1 MSLFPSRT
9 LFSQSRFLAPS
20 PDPPTL
26 FSQVDPD
33 YAHLDTARQ
42 NQIEREEE
50 EEEDGFFENL
60 GMGVLSGIEG
70 FGRSVIGLADW
81 ALGDALPEE
90 WEERTFE
97 RPDSMVG
104 SLVEGITQF
113 GLGLIPGLGVAGMVG
128 KGAKL
133 LNASDKLVKTAK
145 TITTGVSAD
154 FIAFDAH
161 EARLSD
167 FLASHDVTRNAVT
180 QYLASDESDSEFE
193 GRMKNVIEG
202 GAIGGVGAALIKGV
216 KALKKG
222 KRLRQT
228 PESLDEF
235 NRAAGE
241 LQEALIENGLATREG
256 LEIEKNLNNLLPNAT
271 RKIRTELS
279 NAKTNQKGGR
289 RTELDPNDPL
299 PNHPDC

>member
-1 MSLFPSRT
+1 MSLFPTSS

-20 PDPPTL
+20 AQPPTTY
-26 FSQVDPD
+26 SDVDPD
-33 YAHLDTARQ
+33 YSHLENAKRS
-42 NQIEREEE
+42 N
-50 EEEDGFFENL
+50 EDKDEDSGFFQDL
-60 GMGVLSGIEG
+60 GLGLLSGVEG
-70 FGRSVIGLADW
+70 FGRSVIGLADF
-81 ALGDALPEE
+81 ALGDVIPDE
-90 WEERTFE
+90 WSERSME
-97 RPDSMVG
+97 RPDSLVG
-104 SLVEGITQF
+104 GLVEGITQF

-180 QYLASDESDSEFE
+180 QYLSSDESDNEFE

-222 KRLRQT
+222 KRMNGS
-228 PESLDEF
+228 PEALNEF
-235 NRAAGE
+235 NEAAGE
-241 LQEALIENGLATREG
+241 LQEAMIENGMASKEG
-256 LEIEKNLNNLLPNAT
+256 LEIEKNLKNLLPGAL
-271 RKIRTELS
+271 RKIKNELNDS
-279 NAKTNQKGGR
+279 KTNQQGGR
-289 RTELDPNDPL
+289 RTELDPNKPL
-299 PNHPDC
+299 PNYPDC